1 MEKLYLFYLQ
11 VFREKLFALC
21 CLAGRGRGESAADD
35 FFVPEEQL
43 IPYYR
48 QDGLNYRHRRLLTTK
63 F

>member
-1 MEKLYLFYLQ
+1 MGKLYLFCLQ
-11 VFREKLFALC
+11 VFREKLFAFMLP
-21 CLAGRGRGESAADD
+21 AGRGGGESAADD

-48 QDGLNYRHRRLLTTK
+48 QASLNYRHRWLLTTK